1 MQVLEFFIHVAWH
14 AVEDTVHLV
23 PFLFATYVAM
33 EALEHAAGE
42 RIERM
47 VARGGRAGAVV
58 GAVLGAVPQ
67 CGFSAVAATLYSARV
82 ASLGTLVAVFLSTS
96 DELVPIFLAEGAPI
110 GRLVSI
116 LAAKVAIAAVMG
128 LAVDAVA
135 RVLGRAGDGHGHIH
149 DLCEREHCD
158 CEHEPPVV
166 SALKHTLTVTV
177 FILAVT
183 FALDLVIELVGE
195 DALAAFLAGNDVL
208 AVFGAGVLGLVPNC
222 AASVLITQ
230 LYLSGVLSTGAMM
243 SGLLVSSGVGFLVLF
258 RTNGDAAENVRILA
272 LLLCIGVAWGLALTF
287 AGVSF

>member
-1 MQVLEFFIHVAWH
+1 
-14 AVEDTVHLV
+14 
-23 PFLFATYVAM
+23 
-33 EALEHAAGE
+33 
-42 RIERM
+42 
-47 VARGGRAGAVV
+47 
-58 GAVLGAVPQ
+58 
-67 CGFSAVAATLYSARV
+67 
-82 ASLGTLVAVFLSTS
+82 
-96 DELVPIFLAEGAPI
+96 
-110 GRLVSI
+110 
-116 LAAKVAIAAVMG
+116 MG